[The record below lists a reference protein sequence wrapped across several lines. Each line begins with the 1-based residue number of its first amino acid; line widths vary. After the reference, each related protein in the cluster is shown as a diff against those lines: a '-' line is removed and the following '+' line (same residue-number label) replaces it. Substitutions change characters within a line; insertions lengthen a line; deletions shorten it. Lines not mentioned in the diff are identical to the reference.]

1 MLCYILFITINLIN
15 DARIL
20 ISVNMLHYMARKDDS
35 YRWN

>member
-15 DARIL
+15 DVHIL
-20 ISVNMLHYMARKDDS
+20 ISVNMLCYIARKHDR